1 MYLRR
6 KRRLGRRKS
15 RRKTA
20 VICFAFALVIALVA
34 VVNPRLKAIVRAY
47 SENVVERICF
57 DAINTAADNAIEKSN
72 VTYSDIVKI
81 ERSADNTVTAV
92 MADVASVNK
101 IKTLANNELLSALS
115 ELDGE
120 NISIPLGTLTDNVLF
135 VGRGPEITVKLQL
148 TGNSEVE
155 IRSVFESVGINQTRH
170 SVNMEIECR
179 VYTVMLG
186 AKSSQVITLSVPI
199 AETIIV
205 GTVPDTFLSL
215 SK

>member
-1 MYLRR
+1 M
-6 KRRLGRRKS
+6 
-15 RRKTA
+15 
-20 VICFAFALVIALVA
+20 ICFAFALVIALVA